1 MEPILLIDGT
11 EEGDLSNLEPQLS
24 EYSFA
29 QLRKLGL
36 KIYKEVWKQFYEWEP
51 RECRHIIH
59 ALAGQRIHGEKEK
72 YNKAI
77 DQLLDLGALQDS
89 EMQIDSK
96 NPNKPSLVVSQY
108 DAEGQSI
115 SYPLEMEEIS
125 VDPTFEAHPPYESC
139 PPINQS
145 MRFIVRETAAFI
157 PYGDEENFP
166 VMEYLDQFQSF
177 AWEKDFDP
185 DCKPESVELAETATR
200 DCIPSGNDPNRNCP
214 PTNQQA

>member
-1 MEPILLIDGT
+1 MDPILLIDGT
-11 EEGDLSNLEPQLS
+11 EEGDLSNLEPRLS
-24 EYSFA
+24 EYSLA
-29 QLRKLGL
+29 QLRELGL
-36 KIYKEVWKQFYEWEP
+36 KIYKEVWKQFYDWEL

-59 ALAGQRIHGEKEK
+59 ALAGQRIPGEKEK
-72 YNKAI
+72 YNRAI
-77 DQLLDLGALQDS
+77 NRLLDLGALQDS
-89 EMQIDSK
+89 EMQIDSTH
-96 NPNKPSLVVSQY
+96 PNKPSLVVSQY

-145 MRFIVRETAAFI
+145 MRFIVHEAATFI

-185 DCKPESVELAETATR
+185 DCKPQSVEHAETATR
-200 DCIPSGNDPNRNCP
+200 DYIPSGNDPNRNYP
-214 PTNQQA
+214 PTN

>member
-1 MEPILLIDGT
+1 
-11 EEGDLSNLEPQLS
+11 LS

-29 QLRKLGL
+29 QLRELGL
-36 KIYKEVWKQFYEWEP
+36 KIYTEVWKQFYEWEL
-51 RECRHIIH
+51 RECRQIIH
-59 ALAGQRIHGEKEK
+59 ALAGQRIPGENEK

-108 DAEGQSI
+108 DAEGRGI

-125 VDPTFEAHPPYESC
+125 VDATFEAHPPYESC

-145 MRFIVRETAAFI
+145 VRFHVRETAAFI
-157 PYGDEENFP
+157 PYDDEEKFP
-166 VMEYLDQFQSF
+166 VMKYLDQFQSF
-177 AWEKDFDP
+177 AWEEDFDP
-185 DCKPESVELAETATR
+185 DCKPQSVEHAETGTR

-214 PTNQQA
+214 PTNQQAKNADQSD